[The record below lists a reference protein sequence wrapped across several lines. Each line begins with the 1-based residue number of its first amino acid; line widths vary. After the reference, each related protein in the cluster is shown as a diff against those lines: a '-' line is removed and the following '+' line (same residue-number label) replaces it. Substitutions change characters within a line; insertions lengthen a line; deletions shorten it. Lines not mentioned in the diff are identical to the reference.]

1 MKIFSRDLD
10 DQPQGDTQS
19 QVESFVK
26 MVKEYENDV
35 HKAFRFAQNPDRDVE
50 WALLQVGC
58 SLTNL
63 TMVPVHLVT
72 DKRSWFKRY
81 GRTIKSSDDVEY
93 YFFLRANDYMRY
105 L

>member
-19 QVESFVK
+19 QVESFTK
-26 MVKEYENDV
+26 MVNEYYDDV
-35 HKAFRFAQNPDRDVE
+35 VKAFRFARNPDTDVE

-72 DKRSWFKRY
+72 DKRSWFKQY
-81 GRTIKSSDDVEY
+81 GRAIKGSDDIEY
-93 YFFLRANDYMRY
+93 YFFLRADDYIRY